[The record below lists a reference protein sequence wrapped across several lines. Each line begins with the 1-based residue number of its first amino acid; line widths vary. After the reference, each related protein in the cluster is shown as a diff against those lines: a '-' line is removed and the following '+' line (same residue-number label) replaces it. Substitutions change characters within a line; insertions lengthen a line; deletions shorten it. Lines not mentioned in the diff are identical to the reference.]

1 MKLIIHALNERTLKL
16 PKLIK
21 THQKRSAIEIK
32 FFYCFLAE
40 WGVEST
46 FKRFSLESNKL
57 FMDLLVLLENSMKNL
72 VDKEQKQGKLLILL
86 RIST

>member
-32 FFYCFLAE
+32 FFYCFLTE

-46 FKRFSLESNKL
+46 FKSSLESNKL

-72 VDKEQKQGKLLILL
+72 VDKEQKQGKLLILW